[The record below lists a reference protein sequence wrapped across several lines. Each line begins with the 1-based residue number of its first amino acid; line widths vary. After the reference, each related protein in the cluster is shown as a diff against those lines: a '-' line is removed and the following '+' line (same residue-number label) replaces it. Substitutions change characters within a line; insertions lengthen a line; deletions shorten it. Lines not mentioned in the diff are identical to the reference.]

1 MQIWVDADA
10 CPSVIREIIAKAA
23 HNRMITTTFIA
34 NHNFSL
40 PKSQFITFYQV
51 PNGFDEA
58 DKEIERRVSNGDLV
72 VTADIPLASDV
83 LQRGAFVLTPRGE
96 QYTDQNIRQ
105 RLQMRDFMETMRA
118 YWRPIDS
125 GAFRKKAFLG
135 SVRPTPDEITAQS
148 WLGDYTTRSPDW
160 VLKG

>member
-58 DKEIERRVSNGDLV
+58 DKEIERRVSDGDLV

-83 LQRGAFVLTPRGE
+83 LQRRAFVLTPRGE

-118 YWRPIDS
+118 S
-125 GAFRKKAFLG
+125 GEHTGGPSTLGLSERKHFSDQLDRLLTRLQRNLG
-135 SVRPTPDEITAQS
+135 
-148 WLGDYTTRSPDW
+148 
-160 VLKG
+160 

>member
-10 CPSVIREIIAKAA
+10 CPGVIREIIAKAA

-118 YWRPIDS
+118 S
-125 GAFRKKAFLG
+125 GEHTGGPSTLGLSERKHFSDQLDRLLTRLQRNLG
-135 SVRPTPDEITAQS
+135 
-148 WLGDYTTRSPDW
+148 
-160 VLKG
+160 